1 MIEVGSCNE
10 LANTWPSLSRDARGA
25 LVWLRT
31 LLRVAGK
38 RLAAVSLWMAGFCPI
53 FVLVEA
59 ALRDFRQTVAPV
71 SYVPLI
77 GVGICF
83 IYLPFYLTNS
93 PERRLLMTTGL
104 LIGFGLVAGL
114 VGVWISA

>member
-10 LANTWPSLSRDARGA
+10 LPNTWPSLSRDDRGA
-25 LVWLRT
+25 FAWLRT
-31 LLRVAGK
+31 LLRVTGK

-53 FVLVEA
+53 YVVVEA
-59 ALRDFRQTVAPV
+59 ALRDLHQTEAPV

-77 GVGICF
+77 GIGISF

-93 PERRLLMTTGL
+93 LERRLLMTTGL
-104 LIGFGLVAGL
+104 LIVFGLVAGL